1 MQGKWNGLFEA
12 LTGLVLST
20 SSALL
25 ALATW
30 AFANFHPFRLN
41 DPTLMRIMGLHFVSC
56 WLSLRTRGNLAEKL
70 ASMAR
75 SPLRVGNASYLDH
88 CSGRRINISRFNRH
102 SLKTALSETTASR
115 IAPRDECR
123 KPIGL
128 LEAQEICTDCQLSLR
143 QRY

>member
-1 MQGKWNGLFEA
+1 MGRPLRGSYRFSSVNKFCSPCSCYLGICEFSSVQVLRSNLDENHA
-12 LTGLVLST
+12 L
-20 SSALL
+20 
-25 ALATW
+25 
-30 AFANFHPFRLN
+30 
-41 DPTLMRIMGLHFVSC
+41 GLHFVSC